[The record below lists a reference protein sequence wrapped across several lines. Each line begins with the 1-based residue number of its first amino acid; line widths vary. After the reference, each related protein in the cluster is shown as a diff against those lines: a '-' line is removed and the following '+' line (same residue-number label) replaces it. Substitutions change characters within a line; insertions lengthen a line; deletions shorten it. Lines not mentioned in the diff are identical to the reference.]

1 MTLIRYILR
10 RFLFATLAVQ
20 LVITVI
26 VILFSGIENLRSHAD
41 DGASL
46 GDILTITLLEAPE
59 VIYLVF
65 PLVVMLASLAT
76 FVSLARSSELVVM
89 RASGISAIRLIMIPT
104 SAGFILGLLVVAFV
118 NPLVSASMRKSEIYE
133 ERLEA
138 DGPVSLL
145 SVSGDGVWL
154 RQGDPDGQTVIR
166 AGRATPD
173 GTALSSVMFHRFDGE
188 GSLYARIDA
197 SSARLDRGEWV
208 ILGATQWVYSDATN
222 AFERTARNA
231 EIRLPTELTSTQIL
245 DSFSPPEMISIWD
258 LPGFIGQIENA
269 GFSGLRHRLH
279 LESELT
285 KPILVSAMV
294 LIGAAFSLR
303 PHRFG
308 QTGVMILLAVLAG
321 FSLYFIRDFATSL
334 GASGAVPLTVAVWA
348 PPVAAILLAL
358 GLLLH
363 LEEG

>member
-1 MTLIRYILR
+1 MTLISYILR

-20 LVITVI
+20 LVIAVI
-26 VILFSGIENLRSHAD
+26 VLLFSGIENLRNHAD
-41 DGASL
+41 DGTF
-46 GDILTITLLEAPE
+46 GDIVTMTLLEAPE

-65 PLVVMLASLAT
+65 PLVVMLASLVT
-76 FVSLARSSELVVM
+76 FVSLARSSELVVL
-89 RASGISAIRLIMIPT
+89 RAAGISAIRLIMIPA
-104 SAGFILGLLVVAFV
+104 SAGFLLGILVVALV
-118 NPLVSASMRKSEIYE
+118 NPLVSASMRQSELYE
-133 ERLEA
+133 EGLESS
-138 DGPVSLL
+138 GPVSLL
-145 SVSGDGVWL
+145 SVGGGGVWL

-166 AGRATPD
+166 ARRATAD
-173 GTALSSVMFHRFDGE
+173 GTALSGVMLHRFDGE

-197 SSARLDRGEWV
+197 ASARLDQGEWV
-208 ILGATQWVYSDATN
+208 ILGATQWVFDDTTN
-222 AFERTARNA
+222 SFERTAHNA
-231 EIRLPTELTSTQIL
+231 GISLPTQLTSAQIL
-245 DSFSPPEMISIWD
+245 DSFSPPEMISIWE
-258 LPGFIGQIENA
+258 LPRFINQIESA

-308 QTGVMILLAVLAG
+308 QTGVMILLSILAG

>member
-1 MTLIRYILR
+1 MTLIGYILR
-10 RFLFATLAVQ
+10 RFLVATLAVQ
-20 LVITVI
+20 LVIAVI

-41 DGASL
+41 DDTTF
-46 GDILTITLLEAPE
+46 GDIVVVTLLEAPE

-76 FVSLARSSELVVM
+76 FVSLARSSELVVL
-89 RASGISAIRLIMIPT
+89 RAAGVSAIRLIMIPA
-104 SAGFILGLLVVAFV
+104 SAGFVLGILVVALG
-118 NPLVSASMRKSEIYE
+118 NPLVSAAMRQGEIYE
-133 ERLEA
+133 EHLEA
-138 DGPVSLL
+138 DGPASLL
-145 SVSGDGVWL
+145 SVGGGGVWL
-154 RQGDPDGQTVIR
+154 RQGDPEGQTVIR
-166 AGRATPD
+166 ASRATAD
-173 GTALSSVMFHRFDGE
+173 GTALSGVMLHRFDGQ
-188 GSLYARIDA
+188 GSLYARIEA
-197 SSARLDRGEWV
+197 PSARLDQGEWV
-208 ILGATQWVYSDATN
+208 IRRATRWEYSEATN
-222 AFERTARNA
+222 GFERTARD
-231 EIRLPTELTSTQIL
+231 EELRLPTALTSTQIL

-258 LPGFIGQIENA
+258 LPRFIGQIEDA

-285 KPILVSAMV
+285 KPILVAAMV

-308 QTGVMILLAVLAG
+308 QTGIMILLAVLAG

-334 GASGAVPLTVAVWA
+334 GASGAVPLTIAVWA